1 MPDVR
6 LPEELVFRVNSRI
19 IGTEFDDSD
28 EWVAFVVREVL
39 VQLEEED
46 DKQTPDQE
54 TSEDI
59 EARLRSLGYLEE

>member
-1 MPDVR
+1 MPELR
-6 LPEELVFRVNSRI
+6 LPDELVSRVDHRI
-19 IGTEFDDSD
+19 KSTEFDDSD

-46 DKQTPDQE
+46 NKQTREQE
-54 TSEDI
+54 SSEDI